1 MKVLVLNSGSSSLK
15 YQLFNME
22 NQTVLA
28 KGLVERIGIEGG
40 KIKHKTM
47 SGEKHE
53 FDGFLENHEVA
64 LNKVLDLLVNRE
76 FWALNNLQEINAI
89 GHRVVHGG
97 EYFPTSALVDEEVKN
112 KLKKLFD
119 LAPLHNPANVMGIE
133 ACEKI
138 LPGIPNVVVCD
149 TSFHQSMK
157 PEHFLYALPYEWYE
171 KYQIRRYGAHGT
183 SHKYVSQRMAEI
195 LGRSDLKIITC
206 HIGNGASVTAIKDGK
221 VVETSMGLTPL
232 EGVIMGTR
240 CGNIDPAI
248 VPFVMKKENLTP
260 DEIDTIMNKKSGIL
274 GVSQISSDHRDIEE
288 GYAEW
293 KEREVMVMKMY
304 TNAILKYIWS
314 YAALLE
320 GVDAIVFTAG
330 VLENSILQRKLLA
343 EKLGRL
349 GVDFD
354 ESKNN
359 FRGEER
365 SLTTEQ
371 SKVQLWVIPTDEE
384 LMIARDTYELT
395 K

>member
-64 LNKVLDLLVNRE
+64 LNKVLDLLVNKE

-274 GVSQISSDHRDIEE
+274 GLSQISSDHRDIEE

>member
-1 MKVLVLNSGSSSLK
+1 
-15 YQLFNME
+15 ME

-40 KIKHKTM
+40 KIKHKTI

-53 FDGFLENHEVA
+53 FEGFLENHEVA
-64 LNKVLDLLVNRE
+64 LNKVLDLLINKE

-288 GYAEW
+288 GYADW

-354 ESKNN
+354 EGKNN

>member
-1 MKVLVLNSGSSSLK
+1 
-15 YQLFNME
+15 ME

-40 KIKHKTM
+40 KIKHKTI

-53 FDGFLENHEVA
+53 FEGFLENHEIA
-64 LNKVLDLLVNRE
+64 LNKVLDLLVNKE

>member
-1 MKVLVLNSGSSSLK
+1 
-15 YQLFNME
+15 ME

-40 KIKHKTM
+40 KIKHKTI

-53 FDGFLENHEVA
+53 FEGFLENHEIA
-64 LNKVLDLLVNRE
+64 LNKVLDLLVNKE

-384 LMIARDTYELT
+384 LMIAKDTYELT

>member
-64 LNKVLDLLVNRE
+64 LNKVLDLLVNKE

-343 EKLGRL
+343 ENLGRL

>member
-1 MKVLVLNSGSSSLK
+1 
-15 YQLFNME
+15 ME

-40 KIKHKTM
+40 KIKHKTI

-53 FDGFLENHEVA
+53 FEGFLENHEIA
-64 LNKVLDLLVNRE
+64 LNKVLDLLVNKE
-76 FWALNNLQEINAI
+76 FWALDNLQEINAI

-288 GYAEW
+288 GYADW

-365 SLTTEQ
+365 GLTTEQ

>member
-1 MKVLVLNSGSSSLK
+1 
-15 YQLFNME
+15 ME

-53 FDGFLENHEVA
+53 FEGFLENHEIA
-64 LNKVLDLLVNRE
+64 LNKVLDLLVNKE
-76 FWALNNLQEINAI
+76 FWALDSLEEINAI

-97 EYFPTSALVDEEVKN
+97 EYFPTSVLVDEEVKS

>member
-1 MKVLVLNSGSSSLK
+1 
-15 YQLFNME
+15 ME

-40 KIKHKTM
+40 KIKHKTI

-64 LNKVLDLLVNRE
+64 LNKVLDLLVNKE
-76 FWALNNLQEINAI
+76 FWALDSLEEINAI

-97 EYFPTSALVDEEVKN
+97 EYFPTSVLVDEEVKN

-195 LGRSDLKIITC
+195 LGKSDLKIITC

-248 VPFVMKKENLTP
+248 IPFVMKKENLTP

>member
-64 LNKVLDLLVNRE
+64 LNKVLDLLVNKE
-76 FWALNNLQEINAI
+76 FWALNSLQEINAI

-157 PEHFLYALPYEWYE
+157 PEHFLYAVPYEWYE

-384 LMIARDTYELT
+384 LMIAKDTYELT

>member
-1 MKVLVLNSGSSSLK
+1 
-15 YQLFNME
+15 ME

-40 KIKHKTM
+40 KIKHKTI
-47 SGEKHE
+47 SGEKYE
-53 FDGFLENHEVA
+53 FEGFLENHEIA
-64 LNKVLDLLVNRE
+64 LNKVLDLLVNKE
-76 FWALNNLQEINAI
+76 FWALDSLEEINAI

-97 EYFPTSALVDEEVKN
+97 EYFPTSVLVDEEVKN

>member
-64 LNKVLDLLVNRE
+64 LNKVLDLLVNKE

-354 ESKNN
+354 ESRNN